1 MQRQTNPLKI
11 VNGPTASPD
20 PVPKFWNVV
29 EINDQEAEI
38 TMYGEVVSRRPTDW
52 WTGEPVDGLYI
63 TPEGFLEDLA
73 LVKNKAKITVRI
85 NSVGGDL
92 YTALGICN
100 RLKELAGETVAVIDG
115 IAASAATIIAMGCKV
130 REIGEGALFMIHE
143 ALLTLI
149 GNYNHKALVEVN
161 KRLEA
166 ANKAAA
172 ETYDAATGL
181 GIEKIRSIMAKE
193 TWYTGREAVENGFCT
208 KIREGSETSMS
219 MSAERDFVIING
231 LQHSIKGFHNFP
243 FGNIPVIQS
252 VQTPNPAP
260 VASVPRVTNIPKGGN
275 NNMTVEE
282 LRKQYPEAIAAIES
296 AAKESA
302 KAEAISAE
310 RSRLQEIEEIEAT
323 VGDPEL
329 IQEAKYGAK
338 ACTAQELALIA
349 LKKQAKLGAEHIKN
363 SAEDF
368 AASGAADVS
377 TTPNTGVP
385 VPEAKQK
392 DEAAEQEELAQL
404 IANAGVIP
412 AQK

>member
-1 MQRQTNPLKI
+1 MQNQINPLKI
-11 VNGPTASPD
+11 INGSTALPE

-115 IAASAATIIAMGCKV
+115 IAASAATIIAMGCKA

-149 GNYNHKALVEVN
+149 GNYNHKSLVEVN

-181 GIEKIRSIMAKE
+181 GIEKIRNLMAKE

-208 KIREGSETSMS
+208 KIREGSEASMS
-219 MSAERDFVIING
+219 MSAEKDFVIING

-243 FGNIPVIQS
+243 SGNIPVIQS
-252 VQTPNPAP
+252 VQAPNPAP
-260 VASVPRVTNIPKGGN
+260 VASVLRVTNKPKGGN
-275 NNMTVEE
+275 NNMTAEE
-282 LRKQYPEAIAAIES
+282 LRKQYPEAIAAIEL

-302 KAEAISAE
+302 KAEAINAE

-363 SAEDF
+363 STEDF
-368 AASGAADVS
+368 AASGAANVS

-385 VPEAKQK
+385 VPEANEK
-392 DEAAEQEELAQL
+392 DEAAEQKELAQL

-412 AQK
+412 AEK